1 MSTVTARLSEET
13 ALKLSQ
19 LAQTTNRSKSF
30 IVAQAL
36 EHFLDEQA
44 WQVAQIQESLAQ
56 ADEGKFASSIEV
68 QEAFGKWGLTV
79 ESD

>member
-13 ALKLSQ
+13 ALKLNS
-19 LAQTTNRSKSF
+19 LAKTTRRSKSF

-36 EHFLDEQA
+36 EHFLEEQA

-56 ADEGKFASSIEV
+56 ADEGRFASSTEV

-79 ESD
+79 EPD